1 MNIKGRFLKEMFKLF
16 IFNQILKYRPQN
28 LYLKEAK
35 PVIGQWRGNIGRET
49 QEWGGRV
56 GRRRGAR

>member
-49 QEWGGRV
+49 QEWGQGR
-56 GRRRGAR
+56 